1 MTVPVAVRYRIF
13 WTTTIILSI
22 IVAVSTTVY
31 SLTQGIYDVFP
42 FLYFLPIILFVNYY
56 PGRGVIF
63 SISLSAVFLVLVY
76 YFTSFDPNL
85 VAVSTAWFVIFVTIG
100 FVTSSLAEG
109 FREEERK
116 YREIFENSQAGIFTF
131 DLKTQHIQEI
141 NSRCAQILGYGQN
154 DLINEELSRIFPD
167 EEGRDLFVSRL
178 HKNAEIGDVELI
190 FRKREG
196 EARQFLVSASLSPGN
211 SVICSA
217 IDITER
223 KLAELVIQKARE
235 DLERKVKERSEE
247 LIRAN
252 EGLKAEILE
261 RKRFEATLQLAN
273 RKLNTLSS
281 ITRHDILN
289 QITAIMMYVSL
300 AEELVQ
306 DPTLLSYLKRIE
318 QTTQMIQKQIRF
330 ARDYEELGVSSPRWH
345 TIDTTI
351 SRAVS
356 GFELGNVRIEKDVEG
371 LEVYAD
377 MLLEKVFFNIV
388 DNALRHGQ
396 KITKIR
402 FSLQETGDGITI
414 FCEDNGVGVP
424 QNMKEGIFKREFY
437 RNTGYGLFLASEIL
451 GITGLTIRETGEP
464 GLGARFEIQVP
475 KGTYRLSKK
484 PVSGNPA

>member
-1 MTVPVAVRYRIF
+1 MTVPVSVRYRIF

-31 SLTQGIYDVFP
+31 SLTLGIYDVFP

-141 NSRCAQILGYGQN
+141 NGRCAQILGYGQN

-167 EEGRDLFVSRL
+167 AEGRDLFISRL
-178 HKNAEIGDVELI
+178 NKNAEIGDVELI

-345 TIDTTI
+345 TIDATI

-402 FSLQETGDGITI
+402 FSSQETGDGITI
-414 FCEDNGVGVP
+414 FCEDNGIGVP

-464 GLGARFEIQVP
+464 GLGARFEILVP

-484 PVSGNPA
+484 PVPGNPA

>member
-1 MTVPVAVRYRIF
+1 MTLPVAIRHRLF
-13 WTTTIILSI
+13 WAVTITLSI
-22 IVAVSTTVY
+22 IMVIGTTIY

-56 PGRGVIF
+56 PSRGVIF
-63 SISLSAVFLVLVY
+63 SLSLSTVFLVLVY
-76 YFTSFDPNL
+76 FFSNFDPNL

-100 FVTSSLAEG
+100 FVTSSFAEG
-109 FREEERK
+109 LKEEERK

-131 DLKTQHIQEI
+131 DLTTQRIQEM
-141 NSRCAQILGYGQN
+141 NGRCAQTLGFSRN
-154 DLINEELSRIFPD
+154 DLLNEELSRIFPD
-167 EEGRDLFVSRL
+167 TAARDAFISRIQ
-178 HKNAEIGDVELI
+178 KNSEIGDIELI
-190 FRKREG
+190 FHKRDG
-196 EARQFLVSASLSPGN
+196 DARQFLVSASLSPGN
-211 SVICSA
+211 VVICSA

-223 KLAELVIQKARE
+223 KLAERVIQKARE

-289 QITAIMMYVSL
+289 QITAIVMYVSL

-306 DPTLLSYLKRIE
+306 DQTLLSYLKKIE
-318 QTTQMIQKQIRF
+318 QTTQMIQKQIQF
-330 ARDYEELGVSSPRWH
+330 ARDYEELGISSPRWQSV
-345 TIDTTI
+345 DATI
-351 SRAVS
+351 SKAVS
-356 GFELGNVRIEKDVEG
+356 GIQTGNVRVEKDVEG

-377 MLLEKVFFNIV
+377 MLLEKVFYNFV

-396 KITKIR
+396 KVTRIR
-402 FSLQETGDGITI
+402 FSLQETADGITI
-414 FCEDNGVGVP
+414 FCKDDGIGVP
-424 QNMKEGIFKREFY
+424 ESMKEGIFKREFY

-451 GITGLTIRETGEP
+451 GITGLTICETGEP
-464 GLGARFEIQVP
+464 GSGARFEIRVP
-475 KGTYRLSKK
+475 KGTYRFSKK
-484 PVSGNPA
+484 PVLREPA